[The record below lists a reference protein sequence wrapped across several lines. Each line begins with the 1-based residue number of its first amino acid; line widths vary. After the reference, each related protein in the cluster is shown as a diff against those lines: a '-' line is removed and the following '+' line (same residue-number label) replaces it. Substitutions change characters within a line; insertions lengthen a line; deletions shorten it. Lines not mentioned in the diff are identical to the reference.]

1 MPRPILTRQRAP
13 MDDVPVDT
21 FRELAEF
28 VRRVAPRWLD
38 GNRSLNR
45 LTMRRARLR
54 EMARGRRRG
63 YCVVSAPP
71 SPVGSDRAL
80 IQRRR

>member
-1 MPRPILTRQRAP
+1 MPKSTLTRLRTP
-13 MDDVPVDT
+13 MDDVPADT

-63 YCVVSAPP
+63 YCIVSALP
-71 SPVGSDRAL
+71 SRVGSERAHT
-80 IQRRR
+80 RRRR